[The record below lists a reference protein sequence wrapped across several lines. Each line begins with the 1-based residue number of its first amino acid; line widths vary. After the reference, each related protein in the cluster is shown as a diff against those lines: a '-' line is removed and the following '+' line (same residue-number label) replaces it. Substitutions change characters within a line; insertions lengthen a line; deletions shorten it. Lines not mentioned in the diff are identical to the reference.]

1 MAREIPNGA
10 VEIQTGLWLY
20 TYTKTIA
27 GLGERTYR
35 ELYSSEGYCFY
46 NNTWAEEERIYVQ
59 YASLGKLDSEDNYT
73 SIPISEL
80 PEGSEIAGNPNKP
93 EIA

>member
-1 MAREIPNGA
+1 MAREIPDGA

-20 TYTKTIA
+20 TYTKTIT

-35 ELYSSEGYCFY
+35 ELYSSDGYCFY
-46 NNTWAEEERIYVQ
+46 NHTWAEDERIYWQ
-59 YASLGKLDSEDNYT
+59 YASLGSLTNVNDYT

>member
-20 TYTKTIA
+20 SYNTTIGGTEYTFK
-27 GLGERTYR
+27 
-35 ELYSSEGYCFY
+35 ELYSSKVYCFY

-59 YASLGKLDSEDNYT
+59 YAHLGLLDSENNYT

-80 PEGSEIAGNPNKP
+80 PEGSEIA
-93 EIA
+93 